1 MKKLTAEWVRKAEA
15 DLLLAVR
22 VSAQK
27 PRLNDAIC
35 FHCQQAAEKYLK
47 ALLCERTLSI
57 PRTHDLG
64 NLLLQLLPT
73 DSGLAKHRRRFARL
87 TEFAVDYR
95 YPGIH
100 ASTRQAQSAI
110 RTTTLV
116 RDDLRSCLGLPP
128 RPIRAENQP

>member
-15 DLLLAVR
+15 DLSLAVR
-22 VSAQK
+22 VSAQR
-27 PRLNDAIC
+27 PRLNDAVC

-47 ALLCERTLSI
+47 ALMCERSLTI

-73 DSGLAKHRRRFARL
+73 DSTLAKHRRRLLRL
-87 TEFAVDYR
+87 TDYAVDYR

-100 ASTRQAQSAI
+100 ASPRQAQSAVRMASLI
-110 RTTTLV
+110 
-116 RDDLRSCLGLPP
+116 RDDIRSRFGLRA
-128 RPIRAENQP
+128 RPIL